1 MAEVVSLSSHELVGL
16 LTHIVVFAI
25 GAGAIAGIL
34 PLARGRRSG
43 FGLVLMALA
52 MGVFTTQP
60 RWPFE
65 ELMTIGYVGIFIAAL
80 WLLIGPARPGGKRSE
95 GYE

>member
-1 MAEVVSLSSHELVGL
+1 MVGLSPHELVGL
-16 LTHIVVFAI
+16 LTHVVVFAI
-25 GAGAIAGIL
+25 GAGAIADIL
-34 PLARGRRSG
+34 PLARGRRSS
-43 FGLVLMALA
+43 FGLVVMALT

-80 WLLIGPARPGGKRSE
+80 WLLIGPARSAGKWS
-95 GYE
+95 